1 MSVTIYHNPNCG
13 TSRNVLAM
21 LRDAGQEPTV
31 IEYLKTPP
39 TRAVLADLIARAGLK
54 PSGAVRRKQTQF
66 AAAGLDRPGVTEDE
80 ILDAMIAQPIL
91 IERPIVVT
99 DKGVRLCR
107 PKEKVQEILPA

>member
-1 MSVTIYHNPNCG
+1 MTITIYHNPNCS

-21 LRDAGQEPTV
+21 IRDTGQEPTV

-39 TRAVLADLIARAGLK
+39 ARAVLQDLIARAGLK
-54 PSGAVRRKQTQF
+54 PSEAVRRKQAQF
-66 AAAGLDRPGVTEDE
+66 VEAGLDRPGVTEDR